1 MHDGQQVVV
10 QSCLE
15 GNIDQACASLDELC
29 TQGYSPL
36 DIITT
41 LFRVVKTYPM
51 PEYVKLEFIRVRPC
65 PSLAEAW
72 RPGSALTHP
81 LCLYV

>member
-1 MHDGQQVVV
+1 VCGGQVVV

-51 PEYVKLEFIRVRPC
+51 PEHVKLEFIRVRHARVPWSC
-65 PSLAEAW
+65 
-72 RPGSALTHP
+72 
-81 LCLYV
+81 V